1 MSGYSRV
8 SAVVVAVV
16 LVAAFG
22 ILMATRGSGP
32 ARSSAGAQVVSNLTA
47 AEEVRMEKATG
58 LLLRPNTST
67 PSISADVAV
76 STAMERTG
84 RDLSVPPKASGWI
97 ANEEIPGGS
106 DLVSIKDRPV
116 WIVSFEGVEL
126 QRSGPPDDTIPRTWT
141 GRRDVVIDADT
152 GQWLYTA
159 EQGLEPASIPT
170 TSPGSY
176 SSGHND

>member
-8 SAVVVAVV
+8 SAIVVAVV
-16 LVAAFG
+16 LVAVFG
-22 ILMATRGSGP
+22 ILMATRSSGP
-32 ARSSAGAQVVSNLTA
+32 AGSASGAQVVSDLTP

-67 PSISADVAV
+67 PLISADVAV
-76 STAMERTG
+76 STAMERAG
-84 RDLSVPPKASGWI
+84 GDLPVPPKASSWI

-116 WIVSFEGVEL
+116 WIVTFEGVEL
-126 QRSGPPDDTIPRTWT
+126 ARSGPPDATIPRTWT
-141 GRRDVVIDADT
+141 GRRDVIIDSDT

-159 EQGLEPASIPT
+159 EQGLEPVSDPT
-170 TSPGSY
+170 VPRDS
-176 SSGHND
+176 

>member
-1 MSGYSRV
+1 V

-16 LVAAFG
+16 LVVAFG
-22 ILMATRGSGP
+22 VFLATRLSGP
-32 ARSSAGAQVVSNLTA
+32 AGSTSGAEVMSNLTP
-47 AEEVRMEKATG
+47 AERTRMEKATG
-58 LLLRPNTST
+58 LLLRPNASP

-76 STAMERTG
+76 STAMERAG
-84 RDLSVPPKASGWI
+84 GDLPVRPKASSWI

-106 DLVSIKDRPV
+106 DLISIQDRPV

-126 QRSGPPDDTIPRTWT
+126 QRSGPPDATIPRTWT
-141 GRRDVVIDADT
+141 GRRDVIIDSDT

-170 TSPGSY
+170 TPPES
-176 SSGHND
+176 